1 MKQGAHSRRTAFMQ
15 DDTRR
20 IVESYF
26 AAWTA
31 RKTSEA
37 YGLLAEDLE
46 FTGPT
51 ASFKSA
57 AAFRPALEGFAAMT
71 KAARIVEILVQG
83 DRAAMLYDCELPPPV
98 GALRI

>member
-1 MKQGAHSRRTAFMQ
+1 MQ
-15 DDTRR
+15 DETRR
-20 IVESYF
+20 VVESYF

-51 ASFKSA
+51 ASYQSA
-57 AAFRPALEGFAAMT
+57 AAFRPALGKSAGT
-71 KAARIVEILVQG
+71 KLNSTPRSCARFSRDSMRRRSPNSAG
-83 DRAAMLYDCELPPPV
+83 
-98 GALRI
+98 